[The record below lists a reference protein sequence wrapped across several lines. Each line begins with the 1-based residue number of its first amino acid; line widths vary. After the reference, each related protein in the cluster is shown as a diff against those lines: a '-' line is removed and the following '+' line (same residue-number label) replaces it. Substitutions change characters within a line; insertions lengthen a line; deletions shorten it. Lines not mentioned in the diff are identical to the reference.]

1 MSPIDPVRL
10 EVIRN
15 ALVAAAEEMSI
26 TIWRTSRSTV
36 VREILDFSTAVFDAQ
51 GRNIAQSA
59 RIPVHLNSMSDCLKT
74 ILEQYIPLES
84 WNEGDVIVTN
94 DPYAGGQ
101 HLPDIQTFRPV
112 FVDGER
118 VGIVGTLC
126 HHVDVGGGAAGSY
139 YAAATEIFHEGI
151 RIPPL
156 RLVDKG
162 MLNTG
167 VFEMLLYNVRQPDET
182 RGDLNAQIAALGIGA
197 RAVARIAKK
206 YGSANLSAAMSAI
219 LDGSERMMRA
229 AIAALPDGTASF
241 VETVD
246 DDGQSDTPIRLEIT
260 ITKKGDTIALDFA
273 GSSPQVRGPVNNTP
287 AMTCSA
293 VYYALLA
300 ALGSDI
306 PANSGCYRPVSVN
319 LPKGSVVNAQFPA
332 PVVGRMVVNHRI
344 ATCVFGALAQIAP
357 ERIPAAYYAISYVYA
372 VSLVQPNA
380 KRQVYFDI
388 EVGGWG
394 GHAGGDGASAL
405 SCGLHNNTNA
415 PIEMVEAKYP
425 VVFTRYGLLPDSGGA
440 GTHRGG
446 LGLVREFRLEAAEGS
461 LSTNFERFRFPPYGI
476 KGGEPGSL
484 SSTTVTHADGTTE
497 SLNSKVSGIPLS
509 AGDLVTIKTSGG
521 GGFGDP
527 KGRDRAKLAEDLA
540 EGLVTP
546 EAARTLYGAPDLAA
560 AAATIKTCGSKA
572 PARAKTGVAA

>member
-1 MSPIDPVRL
+1 MSTHQQGIDPVRL

-51 GRNIAQSA
+51 GNNIAQSA
-59 RIPVHLNSMSDCLKT
+59 RIPVHLNSMSDCLRT
-74 ILEQYIPLES
+74 ILDRFIPLEK
-84 WNEGDVIVTN
+84 WNDGDVIVTN
-94 DPYAGGQ
+94 DPYSGGQ

-139 YAAATEIFHEGI
+139 YANATEVFQEGI

-156 RLVDKG
+156 RLVDRG
-162 MLNTG
+162 VLNTG
-167 VFEMLLYNVRQPDET
+167 VFEMLLHNVRQPDET
-182 RGDLNAQIAALGIGA
+182 RGDLNAQIAALGIGE
-197 RAVARIAKK
+197 RAVARMARK
-206 YGSANLSAAMSAI
+206 YGPAPLAAAMSAI
-219 LDGSERMMRA
+219 LDGSERMVRA
-229 AIAALPDGTASF
+229 ALKALPDGESSF
-241 VETVD
+241 VELVD
-246 DDGQSDTPIRLEIT
+246 DDGQSQEPIRLAVRIIKQGESIT
-260 ITKKGDTIALDFA
+260 LDFE

-300 ALGSDI
+300 ALGGDI
-306 PANSGCYRPVSVN
+306 PANSGCYRAVTVK
-319 LPKGSVVNAQFPA
+319 LPEGSVVNAVFPA
-332 PVVGRMVVNHRI
+332 PVAGRMVVNHRI
-344 ATCVFGALAQIAP
+344 ATAVFGALAQIMP

-372 VSLVQPNA
+372 LQTTNPNG

-394 GHAGGDGASAL
+394 GHARGDGASAL

-425 VVFTRYGLLPDSGGA
+425 VTFTRYGLIPDSGGA
-440 GTHRGG
+440 GEFRGG
-446 LGLVREFRLEAAEGS
+446 LGLVREWRLDAAEGT
-461 LSTNFERFRFPPYGI
+461 LSTNFERFRHAPYGI
-476 KGGEPGSL
+476 SGGEKGSL
-484 SSTTVTHADGTTE
+484 SRTTVTRPDGSKL
-497 SLNSKVSGIPLS
+497 SLQSKVSGIPLQ
-509 AGDLVTIKTSGG
+509 AGDLVTIETSGG

-527 KGRDRAKLAEDLA
+527 GKRDPKRLARDLA
-540 EGLVTP
+540 DGMVTP
-546 EAARTLYGAPDLAA
+546 QAVTGLYRVEQAKEEAA
-560 AAATIKTCGSKA
+560 
-572 PARAKTGVAA
+572 

>member
-1 MSPIDPVRL
+1 MTTIDPVRL

-15 ALVAAAEEMSI
+15 ALVASAEEMSL

-51 GRNIAQSA
+51 GGNIAQSA
-59 RIPVHLNSMSDCLKT
+59 RIPVHLNSMSDCLKR
-74 ILEQYIPLES
+74 ILEAHIPLED
-84 WNEGDVIVTN
+84 WAEGDVIVTN
-94 DPYAGGQ
+94 DPYSGGQ

-118 VGIVGTLC
+118 IAIVGTLC

-156 RLVDKG
+156 RLVEKG
-162 MLNTG
+162 TLNTG
-167 VFEMLLYNVRQPDET
+167 VFEMLLHNVRQPDET
-182 RGDLNAQIAALGIGA
+182 RGDLNAQIAALGIGVK
-197 RAVARIAKK
+197 AVTRIARK
-206 YGSANLSAAMSAI
+206 YGNATLSAAMSAI

-246 DDGQSDTPIRLEIT
+246 DDGQSDTPIRLEVT
-260 ITKKGDTIALDFA
+260 IAKAGDTITLDFA

-300 ALGSDI
+300 ALGGDI
-306 PANSGCYRPVSVN
+306 PANSGCYRPVRVR
-319 LPKGSVVNAQFPA
+319 LPEGSVVNAQFPA
-332 PVVGRMVVNHRI
+332 PVAGRMVVNHRI
-344 ATCVFGALAQIAP
+344 ATAVFGALAQIAP

-372 VSLVQPNA
+372 VSLVRPDA

-425 VVFTRYGLLPDSGGA
+425 VVFTRYGLVPDSGGA
-440 GTHRGG
+440 GQFRGG
-446 LGLVREFRLEAAEGS
+446 LGLVREFLLEAPQGS
-461 LSTNFERFRFPPYGI
+461 LSTNFERFRFAPYGI
-476 KGGEPGSL
+476 KGGQPGSL
-484 SSTTVTHADGTTE
+484 SSTTVTRADGTVE
-497 SLNSKVSGIPLS
+497 NLNSKVSGIPLG
-509 AGDLVTIKTSGG
+509 AGDRVRIMTSGG
-521 GGFGDP
+521 GGFGNPADRDP
-527 KGRDRAKLAEDLA
+527 TRLAEDVA
-540 EGLVTP
+540 EGLVTS
-546 EAARTLYGAPDLAA
+546 EAARTLYGAVSVHAKGEAA
-560 AAATIKTCGSKA
+560 
-572 PARAKTGVAA
+572 

>member
-1 MSPIDPVRL
+1 MTSIDPVRL

-15 ALVAAAEEMSI
+15 ALIAAAEEMSI

-36 VREILDFSTAVFDAQ
+36 VREILDFSTAVFDSE

-59 RIPVHLNSMSDCLKT
+59 RIPVHLNSMSDCLKR
-74 ILEQYIPLES
+74 ILEAHIPLEE
-84 WNEGDVIVTN
+84 WAEGDVVVTN
-94 DPYAGGQ
+94 DPYSGGQ

-112 FVDGER
+112 FVDGRR
-118 VGIVGTLC
+118 VAIVGTLC
-126 HHVDVGGGAAGSY
+126 HHVDVGGGAPGSY
-139 YAAATEIFHEGI
+139 YAAATEIFQEGI

-156 RLVDKG
+156 RLVERG
-162 MLNTG
+162 TLNTS
-167 VFEMLLYNVRQPDET
+167 VFEMLLHNVRQSDET
-182 RGDLNAQIAALGIGA
+182 RGDLNAQIAALGIGT
-197 RAVARIAKK
+197 RAVSRIARK
-206 YGSANLSAAMSAI
+206 YGSDALGSAMSSI

-241 VETVD
+241 VELVD
-246 DDGQSDTPIRLEIT
+246 DDGQSEEPIRLSVT
-260 ITKKGDTIALDFA
+260 IVKEGDRISLDFA

-306 PANSGCYRPVSVN
+306 PANSGCYRPVSVS
-319 LPKGSVVNAQFPA
+319 LPEGSVVNARFPA
-332 PVVGRMVVNHRI
+332 PVAGRMVVNHRI
-344 ATCVFGALAQIAP
+344 ATAVFGALAQIAP

-372 VSLVQPNA
+372 VSILRPDS

-394 GHAGGDGASAL
+394 GHAKGDGASAL

-440 GTHRGG
+440 GEHRGG
-446 LGLVREFRLEAAEGS
+446 LGLVREFRLEAPEGL
-461 LSTNFERFRFPPYGI
+461 LSTNFERFRVPPYGLY
-476 KGGEPGSL
+476 GGKPGSL
-484 SSTTVTHADGTTE
+484 SSTTLRRADGTQVD
-497 SLNSKVSGIPLS
+497 LASKVSGVALS
-509 AGDLVTIKTSGG
+509 SGDTVTIRTSGG
-521 GGFGDP
+521 GGFGEAARRDP
-527 KGRDRAKLAEDLA
+527 ARLADDIA
-540 EGLVTP
+540 EGLVTT
-546 EAARTLYGAPDLAA
+546 EAAREHYGAAVIPAVDAA
-560 AAATIKTCGSKA
+560 A
-572 PARAKTGVAA
+572 

>member
-1 MSPIDPVRL
+1 MSTIDPVRL

-59 RIPVHLNSMSDCLKT
+59 RIPVHLNSMSDCLRT
-74 ILEQYIPLES
+74 ILDRFIPLDQ

-94 DPYAGGQ
+94 DPYSGGQ

-118 VGIVGTLC
+118 VAIVGTLC

-139 YAAATEIFHEGI
+139 YAGATEVFHEGI

-156 RLVDKG
+156 RLVDRG
-162 MLNTG
+162 MLNSG
-167 VFEMLLYNVRQPDET
+167 VFEMLLHNVRQPDET
-182 RGDLNAQIAALGIGA
+182 RGDLNAQIAALGVGA
-197 RAVARIAKK
+197 RAVERIALK
-206 YGSANLSAAMSAI
+206 YGSASLSAAMAAI

-229 AIAALPDGTASF
+229 ALAAIPDGEASF
-241 VETVD
+241 VELVD
-246 DDGQSDTPIRLEIT
+246 DDGQSDEPIRLEVRIV
-260 ITKKGDTIALDFA
+260 KKGERLTIDFA

-287 AMTCSA
+287 AMTHSA

-300 ALGSDI
+300 ALGGDI
-306 PANSGCYRPVSVN
+306 PANSGCYRSVDVI
-319 LPKGSVVNAQFPA
+319 LPEGSVVNAVFPA
-332 PVVGRMVVNHRI
+332 PVAGRMVVNHRI
-344 ATCVFGALAQIAP
+344 ATAMFGALAQLIP
-357 ERIPAAYYAISYVYA
+357 HRIPAAYYAISYVYA
-372 VSLVQPNA
+372 LQTVNA
-380 KRQVYFDI
+380 SGKRRVYFDI

-425 VVFTRYGLLPDSGGA
+425 VTFMRYGLLPDSGGA
-440 GTHRGG
+440 GEHRGG
-446 LGLVREFRLEAAEGS
+446 LGLVREWRLDAETGT
-461 LSTNFERFRFPPYGI
+461 LSTNFERFRHAPYGL
-476 KGGEPGSL
+476 KGGREGSL
-484 SSTTVTHADGTTE
+484 SSTTVIHADGSRA
-497 SLNSKVSGIPLS
+497 SLRSKVSGVRL
-509 AGDLVTIKTSGG
+509 AKGDVVRIETSGG
-521 GGFGDP
+521 GGYGDP
-527 KGRDRAKLAEDLA
+527 ARRDRKALANDVS
-540 EGLVTP
+540 EGLVS
-546 EAARTLYGAPDLAA
+546 EAAAHKIYGW
-560 AAATIKTCGSKA
+560 
-572 PARAKTGVAA
+572 TGEQSA

>member
-1 MSPIDPVRL
+1 MSDTLKGIDPVRL

-59 RIPVHLNSMSDCLKT
+59 RIPVHLNSMSDCLRT
-74 ILEQYIPLES
+74 ILDRFIPLDQ
-84 WNEGDVIVTN
+84 WNDGDVIVTN
-94 DPYAGGQ
+94 DPYSGGQ

-139 YAAATEIFHEGI
+139 YANATEIFQEGI

-156 RLVDKG
+156 RLVDRG
-162 MLNTG
+162 VLNAG
-167 VFEMLLYNVRQPDET
+167 VFEMLLHNVRQPDET
-182 RGDLNAQIAALGIGA
+182 RGDLNAQIAALGIGE
-197 RAVARIAKK
+197 RAVARMARK
-206 YGSANLSAAMSAI
+206 YGSGSLAAAMSAI
-219 LDGSERMMRA
+219 LDGSERMLRA
-229 AIAALPDGTASF
+229 ALKALPDGETSF
-241 VETVD
+241 VELVD
-246 DDGQSDTPIRLEIT
+246 DDGQSEEPIRLAVKIIKRGET
-260 ITKKGDTIALDFA
+260 ITLDFE

-300 ALGSDI
+300 ALGGEI
-306 PANSGCYRPVSVN
+306 PANSGCYRAVTVK
-319 LPKGSVVNAQFPA
+319 LPEGSVVNAAFPA
-332 PVVGRMVVNHRI
+332 PVAGRMVVNHRI
-344 ATCVFGALAQIAP
+344 ATAVFGALAQIMP

-372 VSLVQPNA
+372 LQTTNPKG

-394 GHAGGDGASAL
+394 GHARGDGASAL

-425 VVFTRYGLLPDSGGA
+425 VTFTRYGLVPDSGGA
-440 GTHRGG
+440 GEFRGG
-446 LGLVREFRLEAAEGS
+446 LGLVREWRLDAAEGS
-461 LSTNFERFRFPPYGI
+461 LSTNFERFRHAPYGI
-476 KGGEPGSL
+476 GGGEPGSL
-484 SSTTVTHADGTTE
+484 SRTIVTRADGSKL
-497 SLNSKVSGIPLS
+497 SLQSKVSGIPLKV
-509 AGDLVTIKTSGG
+509 GDTVTIETSGG

-527 KGRDRAKLAEDLA
+527 ARRDPKRLAKDLA
-540 EGLVTP
+540 DGLVTP
-546 EAARTLYGAPDLAA
+546 QAASRFYGTEQAKEEAA
-560 AAATIKTCGSKA
+560 
-572 PARAKTGVAA
+572 

>member
-1 MSPIDPVRL
+1 MSDIQGSIDPVRL

-15 ALVAAAEEMSI
+15 ALVAASEEMSI

-51 GRNIAQSA
+51 GCNIAQSA
-59 RIPVHLNSMSDCLKT
+59 RIPVHLNSMSDCLRT
-74 ILEQYIPLES
+74 ILDRFIPLDQ
-84 WNEGDVIVTN
+84 WNDGDVIVTN
-94 DPYAGGQ
+94 DPYSGGQ

-118 VGIVGTLC
+118 VAIVGTLC

-139 YAAATEIFHEGI
+139 YAQASEIFQEGI

-156 RLVDKG
+156 RLVDQG
-162 MLNTG
+162 VLNAG
-167 VFEMLLYNVRQPDET
+167 VFEMLLHNVRQPDET
-182 RGDLNAQIAALGIGA
+182 RGDLNAQIAALGIGV
-197 RAVARIAKK
+197 RAVSRMARK
-206 YGSANLSAAMSAI
+206 YGSATLASAMAAI

-229 AIAALPDGTASF
+229 ALKALPDGEASF
-241 VETVD
+241 VELVD
-246 DDGQSDTPIRLEIT
+246 DDGQSDEPIRLEVR
-260 ITKKGDTIALDFA
+260 ITKTGGAIALDFT

-300 ALGSDI
+300 ALGGDI
-306 PANSGCYRPVSVN
+306 PANSGCYRAVTVT
-319 LPKGSVVNAQFPA
+319 LPEGSVVNAAFPA
-332 PVVGRMVVNHRI
+332 PVAGRMVVNHRI
-344 ATCVFGALAQIAP
+344 ATAVFGALAQIVP

-372 VSLVQPNA
+372 LETTNLQG

-394 GHAGGDGASAL
+394 GHARGDGASAL

-425 VVFTRYGLLPDSGGA
+425 VTFTKYGLIPDSGGV
-440 GTHRGG
+440 GEFRGG
-446 LGLVREFRLEAAEGS
+446 LGLVREWRLEAAEGS
-461 LSTNFERFRFPPYGI
+461 LSTNFERFRHAPYGI
-476 KGGEPGSL
+476 AGGAPGSL
-484 SSTTVTHADGTTE
+484 SRTTVTRADGSQV
-497 SLNSKVSGIPLS
+497 SLRSKVSGIALK
-509 AGDLVTIKTSGG
+509 AGDTVTIETSGG

-527 KGRDRAKLAEDLA
+527 ARRDPARLARDLT
-540 EGLVTP
+540 EGLVSRDK
-546 EAARTLYGAPDLAA
+546 AAALYGVTIAEEGAA
-560 AAATIKTCGSKA
+560 
-572 PARAKTGVAA
+572 

>member
-1 MSPIDPVRL
+1 MTPIDPVRL

-15 ALVAAAEEMSI
+15 ALVAASEEMSL

-36 VREILDFSTAVFDAQ
+36 VREILDFSTAVFDAE

-59 RIPVHLNSMSDCLKT
+59 RIPVHLNSMSDCLKR
-74 ILEQYIPLES
+74 ILEAHIPLEAWS
-84 WNEGDVIVTN
+84 EGDVIVTN

-112 FVDGER
+112 FVDGKR
-118 VGIVGTLC
+118 VAIVGTLC

-156 RLVDKG
+156 RLVEKG
-162 MLNTG
+162 TLNTG
-167 VFEMLLYNVRQPDET
+167 VFEMLLYNVRQAEET

-197 RAVARIAKK
+197 KAVARIARK
-206 YGSANLSAAMSAI
+206 YGSETLSAAMSAI

-246 DDGQSDTPIRLEIT
+246 DDGQSEEPIRLEVT
-260 ITKKGDTIALDFA
+260 ITKAGESITLDFA

-306 PANSGCYRPVSVN
+306 PANSGCYRPVSVV
-319 LPKGSVVNAQFPA
+319 LPEGSVVNAQFPA
-332 PVVGRMVVNHRI
+332 PVAGRMVVNHRI
-344 ATCVFGALAQIAP
+344 ATAVFGALAQIAP

-372 VSLVQPNA
+372 VSLVRPNA

-440 GTHRGG
+440 GENRGG
-446 LGLVREFRLEAAEGS
+446 LGLVREFRLEAPEGS

-476 KGGEPGSL
+476 KGGKPGSL
-484 SSTTVTHADGTTE
+484 SSTTVTRADGSAV
-497 SLNSKVSGIPLS
+497 SLNSKVSGIPLQ
-509 AGDLVTIKTSGG
+509 AGDTVTIKTSGG
-521 GGFGDP
+521 GGFGNPADRDP
-527 KGRDRAKLAEDLA
+527 ARLAEDIA
-540 EGLVTP
+540 EGLVT
-546 EAARTLYGAPDLAA
+546 EAAARTLYGYASEAEKGEAA
-560 AAATIKTCGSKA
+560 
-572 PARAKTGVAA
+572 

>member
-1 MSPIDPVRL
+1 MNTSSQSIDPVRL

-59 RIPVHLNSMSDCLKT
+59 RIPVHLNSMSDCLRT
-74 ILEQYIPLES
+74 ILERFIPLEQ
-84 WNEGDVIVTN
+84 WNDGDVIVTN
-94 DPYAGGQ
+94 DPYSGGQ

-139 YAAATEIFHEGI
+139 YANATEVFHEGI

-156 RLVDKG
+156 RLVEKG
-162 MLNTG
+162 MLNSG
-167 VFEMLLYNVRQPDET
+167 VFEMLLHNVRQPDET
-182 RGDLNAQIAALGIGA
+182 RGDLNAQIAALGVGE
-197 RAVARIAKK
+197 RAVARMARK
-206 YGSANLSAAMSAI
+206 YGSASLAAAMAAI
-219 LDGSERMMRA
+219 LDGSERMVRA
-229 AIAALPDGTASF
+229 ALKALPDGEASF
-241 VETVD
+241 VELVD
-246 DDGQSDTPIRLEIT
+246 DDGQSEVPIRLAV
-260 ITKKGDTIALDFA
+260 KVVKSGDSIMLDFE

-300 ALGSDI
+300 ALGGEI
-306 PANSGCYRPVSVN
+306 PANSGCYRAISVK
-319 LPKGSVVNAQFPA
+319 LPEGSVVNAVFPA
-332 PVVGRMVVNHRI
+332 PVAGRMVVNHRI
-344 ATCVFGALAQIAP
+344 ATAVFGALAQLMP
-357 ERIPAAYYAISYVYA
+357 QRIPAAYYAISYVYA
-372 VSLVQPNA
+372 LQTTNPQG

-394 GHAGGDGASAL
+394 GHARGDGASAL

-425 VVFTRYGLLPDSGGA
+425 VTFTKYGLIPDSGGA
-440 GTHRGG
+440 GEFRGG
-446 LGLVREFRLEAAEGS
+446 LGLVREWRLDATEGS
-461 LSTNFERFRFPPYGI
+461 LSTNFERFRHAPYGL
-476 KGGEPGSL
+476 KGGEAGSL
-484 SSTTVTHADGTTE
+484 SRTTVTRPDGSTLA
-497 SLNSKVSGIPLS
+497 LNSKVSGIPLR
-509 AGDLVTIKTSGG
+509 AGDVVTIETSGG

-527 KGRDRAKLAEDLA
+527 ARRAPSRLARDLA
-540 EGLVTP
+540 EGLVTQ
-546 EAARTLYGAPDLAA
+546 EAATRLYGAVQAKEEAA
-560 AAATIKTCGSKA
+560 
-572 PARAKTGVAA
+572 